1 MNTITVGRSLNLA
14 LTFFIATL
22 IIGSPSSGLAWGK
35 RGHEAVGSL
44 AAQLLGK
51 EHKGSEFLIYHSF
64 DMGYYNNVP
73 DLVWKADPETYKKE
87 YIQHFMDLED
97 YAKVKDVQ
105 FNKDRKQFFSKYPMI
120 QKNAGR
126 AWWRVQELVTELEK
140 ISQQLKRYQK
150 AESGKKNPD
159 KKMTEERHRLQA
171 QWLLHAGVLGHYI
184 ADLAQP
190 MHVTD
195 NYDGE
200 QTGQKGVHH
209 WFEEEVIDH
218 LYPDIKT
225 EAYKKARDKWAAFHK
240 ENEKKAVFDLVQQL
254 AKDSSSH
261 VGELLKI
268 DKKQGRSS
276 GAAAASAFRDMATD
290 RISVGILYLA
300 EIWSRH
306 TGWNYDGDRFYTFLV
321 APAYIEPSPE
331 K

>member
-1 MNTITVGRSLNLA
+1 MSVSRIKISPLPLTLSFIFALSLMMT
-14 LTFFIATL
+14 LTL
-22 IIGSPSSGLAWGK
+22 LSPSTSQAWGK

-44 AAQLLGK
+44 AAQLLAK
-51 EHKGSEFLIYHSF
+51 EHKGSEFLLYHSF

-97 YAKVKDVQ
+97 YAKVKNLKW
-105 FNKDRKQFFSKYPMI
+105 NKDRKQFFKKYPTI
-120 QKNAGR
+120 EKNAGR
-126 AWWRVQELVTELEK
+126 AWWRVQELVNEIEK
-140 ISQQLKRYQK
+140 ITAQLKR
-150 AESGKKNPD
+150 SKKD
-159 KKMTEERHRLQA
+159 KNKEEHHRLQA

-218 LYPDIKT
+218 LYPEIKT
-225 EAYKKARDKWAAFHK
+225 DAFKKARDKWAAFHK
-240 ENEKKAVFDLVQQL
+240 ENQKKPVFDLVQQL
-254 AKDSSSH
+254 AKDSSSL

-268 DKKQGRSS
+268 DKQQGRTS
-276 GAAAASAFRDMATD
+276 GQTASVAFRDMATD

-306 TGWNYDGDRFYTFLV
+306 TGWDYDGNKFYTFIV
-321 APAYIEPSPE
+321 APPYIDPAPE
-331 K
+331 N

>member
-1 MNTITVGRSLNLA
+1 MTTPSALLAHAVLVLSL
-14 LTFFIATL
+14 TM
-22 IIGSPSSGLAWGK
+22 PSSSWAWGK

-44 AAQLLGK
+44 AAQLLAK
-51 EHKGSEFLIYHSF
+51 EHKGSEFLLYHSF

-97 YAKVKDVQ
+97 YGKVKDIQ
-105 FNKDRKQFFSKYPMI
+105 WNKDRKEFFTKYPTI
-120 QKNAGR
+120 EKNAGR
-126 AWWRVQELVTELEK
+126 AWWRVQEFVNELEK
-140 ISQQLKRYQK
+140 ISAQLKKIKQ
-150 AESGKKNPD
+150 SKNKD
-159 KKMTEERHRLQA
+159 EQHRLQA

-200 QTGQKGVHH
+200 QTGQKGIHH

-225 EAYKKARDKWAAFHK
+225 EAFKKARDKWAAFHK
-240 ENEKKAVFDLVQQL
+240 ENQNKPVFDLVQQL

-268 DKKQGRSS
+268 DKKQGRAS
-276 GAAAASAFRDMATD
+276 GKAASDVFKDLATD

-306 TGWNYDGDRFYTFLV
+306 TGWKYDGTRFYTFLA
-321 APAYIEPSPE
+321 APAYIEPAPE

>member
-1 MNTITVGRSLNLA
+1 MKSPVAVVFNFVFA
-14 LTFFIATL
+14 LL
-22 IIGSPSSGLAWGK
+22 LLSPHSAWAWGK

-51 EHKGSEFLIYHSF
+51 EHKGSAFLIYHSF

-97 YAKVKDVQ
+97 YAKVANIKW
-105 FNKDRKQFFSKYPMI
+105 NKDRKQFFTKYPTI
-120 QKNAGR
+120 EKTAGR

-140 ISQQLKRYQK
+140 LTAQLKR
-150 AESGKKNPD
+150 SKKTKN
-159 KKMTEERHRLQA
+159 KEEHHRLQA
-171 QWLLHAGVLGHYI
+171 QWLLHAGVLGHYV

-218 LYPDIKT
+218 LYPEIKT
-225 EAYKKARDKWAAFHK
+225 DAYKKARDKWAAFHK
-240 ENEKKAVFDLVQQL
+240 ENQKKSVFDLVQQL
-254 AKDSSSH
+254 AKESSSL
-261 VGELLKI
+261 VPELLKI
-268 DKKQGRSS
+268 DKQQGRSS
-276 GAAAASAFRDMATD
+276 GQAASVVFKDMATD

-306 TGWNYDGDRFYTFLV
+306 TGWDYDSKGFYTFLA
-321 APAYIEPSPE
+321 APAYIEPAPE